1 MIIEQEHLN
10 TGNLELLANQVVE
23 GFITGL
29 HKSHFHGFSVEFAE
43 HRQYNVGEATRHIDW
58 KLFGRT
64 DKLFVK
70 KYEEETNLR
79 CHILL
84 DCSPSMY
91 YPETGLKKIEFAI
104 VAAAAIMNLLR
115 KQRDAVGLTVFD
127 EQVRF
132 QSDIRSTPS
141 HSRLLLS
148 KLDELRKTTVG
159 KSKSEVVNVLHEM
172 AEKTHRRSMIII
184 FSDMFENTEH
194 YEPLFAALQ
203 HLKYNKHEV
212 ILFHTVQAS
221 SELEF
226 EFGNKPYMFEDIE
239 TGEKVKLFPHEVKE
253 HYQDKMDAF
262 YKELKFRC
270 AQYHIDFVEADVDK
284 GVEQI
289 LIPFLVKRQR
299 MRG

>member
-29 HKSHFHGFSVEFAE
+29 HKSPFHGFSVEFAE

-127 EQVRF
+127 DQVRF

-221 SELEF
+221 SELAF

-253 HYQDKMDAF
+253 HYQDKMNAF
-262 YKELKFRC
+262 YTELKFRC

>member
-29 HKSHFHGFSVEFAE
+29 HKSPFHGFSVEFAE

-127 EQVRF
+127 DQVRF

-262 YKELKFRC
+262 YKELKLRC